1 MCHNWYEIRWMI
13 AAPTEAWAIKQKQ
26 PLLNTESREPFL
38 ETWKVP
44 PPTFGNAFGKLREG
58 PASDQWLNF
67 LEEVLQLTSR
77 TNFILTASTKLRRK
91 LKRLTDVQSSLQG
104 KCTKGTGAPRP
115 DLDFPLM
122 DLGESQLCLKL
133 HKMN

>member
-1 MCHNWYEIRWMI
+1 MN
-13 AAPTEAWAIKQKQ
+13 AAQTEAGAIKQETTTAKHRAQ
-26 PLLNTESREPFL
+26 GAFFGGL
-38 ETWKVP
+38 EAP
-44 PPTFGNAFGKLREG
+44 PPHTFGNAFGKLREG
-58 PASDQWLNF
+58 PASDQWTNF

-104 KCTKGTGAPRP
+104 KCSKGTGAPRP

>member
-1 MCHNWYEIRWMI
+1 MGNKTKTTTAQHR
-13 AAPTEAWAIKQKQ
+13 AQGA
-26 PLLNTESREPFL
+26 LFGDL
-38 ETWKVP
+38 EGL
-44 PPTFGNAFGKLREG
+44 PTFGNAFGKLREG